1 MAIKLTWQTIV
12 FILLVILIFY
22 LKFRVGVDHFA
33 GPESVIEL
41 FK

>member
-12 FILLVILIFY
+12 FILLVLLIFY
-22 LKFRVGVDHFA
+22 LRFRVGINHLV